1 MSWPAVVF
9 IRLEGTA
16 LFDLQKRI
24 VAGVIARRD
33 LAVYYVA
40 VGLLILLIGAG
51 SGASAQGG
59 DSTAASSELPRV
71 FDVQPPAGD
80 PSLGDRFDQVLS
92 TVNSAVLTTL
102 FFDVTFGS
110 LKGPAVDDDG
120 RPVYEAV
127 PVTETAAADF
137 EAVLVNRAGQ
147 LILDAEAR
155 PKQVTVPAGATY
167 QVVDGEGRPQ
177 TLQGDPRIVGPEA
190 PFLVVFLALGA
201 IFFTLYHGFINI
213 RGFRHAVDIVRGKYR
228 REDDAGDIPPFR
240 ALTSALSATVGLGN
254 IAGVALAVKTGG
266 PGAIFWMMLL
276 GLCGMSAKF
285 HESSL
290 AQMFR
295 TTNPDGSISG
305 GPMYYLDHGLKQI
318 NTGLGA
324 VGRVLAIVF
333 AVFCMCAALGGGN
346 MFQANQAFE
355 GFYSQFV
362 ATPSLAERSRD
373 DLPGQVLRP
382 LLTEKQV
389 ASLRTPEQVA
399 AETPLMEV
407 RAALD
412 ETRIREVLRP
422 SQIEAALDE
431 QAVADDQATRSA
443 QKNKVSI
450 GFGLIFAVLVGFVVV
465 GGIARIGAATSRIVP
480 AMCLLYV
487 AGCVVVIL
495 FNLPQVPGHVA
506 TIFSEAFS
514 AQSAYGGIV
523 GVLIIGFQRAA
534 FSSESGLGSSAIAHS
549 AAQQQEPIREGFVAS
564 LEPFIDTI
572 VICFMT
578 AMVVLI
584 TDAYVAPQL
593 VEETNGSAIT
603 LYAFEQT
610 RLGAWFPYLLSVSI
624 VLFAFSTMISWC
636 YYGERAWGYLV
647 GPGSLIVFRLIF
659 VACVFVGA
667 VASLG
672 PVLDFSDVMLLSM
685 ALPNILGGI
694 LLAPLVRRRLK
705 TYWARYKSGQLVAGE
720 AVAPVPRDDMGR
732 DI

>member
-1 MSWPAVVF
+1 MPYHRRSTGYHHFEPFRKWAAACVIVGGMLLGGSAAAQTGTDQPPTATQPTSPA
-9 IRLEGTA
+9 E
-16 LFDLQKRI
+16 
-24 VAGVIARRD
+24 
-33 LAVYYVA
+33 
-40 VGLLILLIGAG
+40 
-51 SGASAQGG
+51 
-59 DSTAASSELPRV
+59 AAELPRV
-71 FDVQPPAGD
+71 HAVVPPPTD
-80 PSLGDRFDQVLS
+80 PTLGDRFDGVLS
-92 TVNSAVLTTL
+92 AVNTAVFTTL
-102 FFDVTFGS
+102 FFDVTFGAF
-110 LKGPAVDDDG
+110 KGTAVDDSGEMLRD
-120 RPVYEAV
+120 AV
-127 PVTETAAADF
+127 PVTETATSAFD
-137 EAVLVNRAGQ
+137 AVLVNRSGQ
-147 LILDAEAR
+147 LILDAQAQ
-155 PKQVTVPAGATY
+155 PKRILVPAGATY
-167 QVVDGEGRPQ
+167 QVVDGNGLPQ
-177 TLQGDPRIVGPEA
+177 TTVGDPRIVGPEA

-213 RGFRHAVDIVRGKYR
+213 RGFRHAVDIVRGKFSSS
-228 REDDAGDIPPFR
+228 DDAGDIPPFR

-305 GPMYYLDHGLKQI
+305 GPMYYLDQGFKRI
-318 NTGLGA
+318 NAGVGGI
-324 VGRVLAIVF
+324 GRVLAIVF

-362 ATPSLAERSRD
+362 EVPSLAERSRA
-373 DLPGQVLRP
+373 DLPGEVLRP

-389 ASLRTPEQVA
+389 EALRSPEQVA
-399 AETPLMEV
+399 AETPAAEV
-407 RAALD
+407 RAGLSEAQV
-412 ETRIREVLRP
+412 REVLRP
-422 SQIEAALDE
+422 SQIETALDDD
-431 QAVADDQATRSA
+431 AVAADRATRDA
-443 QKNKVSI
+443 QKSKVSI

-480 AMCLLYV
+480 TMCLLYV

-495 FNLPQVPGHVA
+495 FNLGQVPGHVA
-506 TIFSEAFS
+506 TIFSEAF
-514 AQSAYGGIV
+514 AAESAYGGVI
-523 GVLIIGFQRAA
+523 GVLIVGFQRAA

-549 AAQQQEPIREGFVAS
+549 AARQQEPIREGFVAS

-584 TDAYVAPQL
+584 TDAYVAPRL

-636 YYGERAWGYLV
+636 YYGERAWGYLI
-647 GPGSLIVFRLIF
+647 GPGSLIVFRLVF

-672 PVLDFSDVMLLSM
+672 PVLDFSDAMLLSM
-685 ALPNILGGI
+685 ALPNIIGGI
-694 LLAPLVRRRLK
+694 VLAPLVRRRLK
-705 TYWARYKSGQLVAGE
+705 TYWTQYKAGRLVAGQ
-720 AVAPVPRDDMGR
+720 AVAPVPRDQIDPGA
-732 DI
+732 